1 MLCREQAAQLCR
13 DHDRVLQAGATLAV
27 VGQGTPIESAAFERD
42 LGLFFTVLA
51 DPDRAAFA
59 AYGLMEGGPHAF
71 LHPTA
76 VGRVVWALLRGTG
89 VGRPVGSTRQLPG
102 TFVID
107 RGGIVRFAKPALH
120 AADTPTTEDL
130 LNAIACATIT
140 AREGVMGIRPEL
152 IAKR

>member
-13 DHDRVLQAGATLAV
+13 DHDRMVRAGATLAV
-27 VGQGTPIESAAFERD
+27 VGQGNPDESATFVRD
-42 LGLFFTVLA
+42 LDLPFAVLA

-59 AYGLMEGGPHAF
+59 TYGLMEGRPGAF
-71 LHPTA
+71 IHPTA
-76 VGRVVWALLRGTG
+76 LGRVLRALLRGAG
-89 VGRPVGSTRQLPG
+89 AGRPVGSTRQLPG

-130 LNAIACATIT
+130 LNAISGATISAQERVVT
-140 AREGVMGIRPEL
+140 ICREMVAGR
-152 IAKR
+152 